1 MSFLGEWCCRASC
14 RLIFGEARYP
24 AVMRVLLLL
33 WALILV
39 PAGVASAVDDND
51 SGTDAGTDTG
61 SESSGSTRQPL
72 MLVPAG
78 CEAPELPEVVF
89 VGTVVQRDFRTVRW
103 EIRQVR
109 AGDPLAFGA
118 GQQVDVRFGL
128 DGQFLTVGEDYLVST
143 VRDPF
148 IGVLTSK
155 IAPTPEVFGGADV
168 VGLVNEQ
175 TDCPPVVEVARTFH
189 TDGSEISTTVF
200 STMTA
205 ERTQLFAALVLPL
218 AVMMV
223 VLFALALIKV
233 TLWQML
239 RGPRSRGS
247 ATR

>member
-1 MSFLGEWCCRASC
+1 
-14 RLIFGEARYP
+14 
-24 AVMRVLLLL
+24 MRVLLLL

-39 PAGVASAVDDND
+39 PAGVASAVDDTD
-51 SGTDAGTDTG
+51 SEQGAVGR
-61 SESSGSTRQPL
+61 EPL

-78 CEAPELPEVVF
+78 CEAPEMPEVVF

-109 AGDPLAFGA
+109 AGDPQAFGA

-128 DGQFLTVGEDYLVST
+128 DGQFLNDGEDYLVST
-143 VRDPF
+143 IRDPF

-155 IAPTPEVFGGADV
+155 ITPTTEVFGGADV

-175 TDCPPVVEVARTFH
+175 TNCPPVVDVARTFH

-205 ERTQLFAALVLPL
+205 QPTRVLAALVLPL
-218 AVMMV
+218 GVMLV
-223 VLFALALIKV
+223 VLFAVALIKV

-239 RGPRSRGS
+239 RGPR
-247 ATR
+247 

>member
-1 MSFLGEWCCRASC
+1 
-14 RLIFGEARYP
+14 
-24 AVMRVLLLL
+24 MRVLLLL
-33 WALILV
+33 WALFLV

-51 SGTDAGTDTG
+51 SGADAG
-61 SESSGSTRQPL
+61 SESSGTSRQPL

-78 CEAPELPEVVF
+78 CEVPEMPEVVF

-109 AGDPLAFGA
+109 AGDPQAFGA

-148 IGVLTSK
+148 IGVLASK

-175 TDCPPVVEVARTFH
+175 TDCPPVVDVARTFH
-189 TDGSEISTTVF
+189 TDGSVISTTVF
-200 STMTA
+200 STLTA
-205 ERTQLFAALVLPL
+205 ERTQVLASLALPL
-218 AVMMV
+218 GVMMV
-223 VLFALALIKV
+223 VMFALALIKV
-233 TLWQML
+233 TVWQML
-239 RGPRSRGS
+239 RGPRSQGS